1 MVNEKVTFNINRN
14 VKKQVKQLALD
25 KETTA
30 TKLYNEWILEGM
42 KKEGVNI
49 EELLAEW
56 SLLDSWK
63 IVIKSS

>member
-30 TKLYNEWILEGM
+30 TKLYNKWILEGM
-42 KKEGVNI
+42 KKEGI
-49 EELLAEW
+49 DIAKLLAE
-56 SLLDSWK
+56 
-63 IVIKSS
+63 

>member
-14 VKKQVKQLALD
+14 IKKQVKQLALD

-42 KKEGVNI
+42 KKEGINV
-49 EELLAEW
+49 EELLA
-56 SLLDSWK
+56 D
-63 IVIKSS
+63 